1 MDNAIQKINLIMEKK
16 FTFWDVFAII
26 IALLPLAYLYYVYN
40 GLPAIVP
47 VHFGADGKPN
57 GYGPRS
63 ELFFTG
69 GLLSGLS
76 ILLYLLMKYLPSID
90 PKKQVQYG
98 QKRFQQIGMGL
109 VIFMSALNICIVI
122 SAINKGFHSDKL
134 IVSLMGLLFVFLGNM
149 MYNIKPNYFVGVRV
163 PWTLE
168 NEDNWRATHRLAG
181 KVWVAGGIIVTIER
195 LVLPSSVG
203 TYIFLGCVF
212 VMALIP
218 ITYSYVYFKQHQ
230 SKKDL

>member
-1 MDNAIQKINLIMEKK
+1 MDNAIQKINLVMEKK
-16 FTFWDVFAII
+16 ITFWDVFALIL
-26 IALLPLAYLYYVYN
+26 ALLPLAYLYYVYD

-47 VHFGADGKPN
+47 VHFGADGQPN

-69 GLLSGLS
+69 GLLSGMS
-76 ILLYLLMKYLPSID
+76 VLLYLLMKYLPSID
-90 PKKQVQYG
+90 PKKQVKYG
-98 QKRFQQIGMGL
+98 QKRFQQLGMGL

-134 IVSLMGLLFVFLGNM
+134 IISLMGLLFVFLGNM

-168 NEDNWRATHRLAG
+168 DEGNWRATHRLAG

-195 LVLPSSVG
+195 LALPSVIG

-212 VMALIP
+212 LMALIP
-218 ITYSYVYFKQHQ
+218 ITYSYIYFKNHKT
-230 SKKDL
+230 KKDL